1 MRLHAWPRSR
11 FGSIVRWGAS
21 LLALGALACGSGGD
35 DDDQA
40 ASTFTATEPPDDVCS
55 LLDIADMATLLSS
68 NDGGMPDQVRAD
80 ADVWLRTCTY
90 TSDANPVQQVDL
102 VVEGAM
108 SQAGSD
114 LIHEIV
120 AEGPDGA
127 LVQHVDGVGETAT
140 YWANDGV
147 STLGLVAAWH
157 DYAVGV
163 TAYSV
168 EPTPSKDKLVPLV
181 VKVIG
186 KLP

>member
-1 MRLHAWPRSR
+1 VVRS
-11 FGSIVRWGAS
+11 SAV
-21 LLALGALACGSGGD
+21 LLALGALGCGGGD
-35 DDDQA
+35 DDDHS

-55 LLDIADMATLLSS
+55 LLDTADAATLLSA

-80 ADVWLRTCTY
+80 ADIWLRTCTY
-90 TSDANPVQQVDL
+90 TSDEHPVQQVDL
-102 VVEGAM
+102 VLEGAM

-114 LIHEIV
+114 LIHKIV
-120 AEGPDGA
+120 GEGPDGA

-140 YWANDGV
+140 YWADDAV
-147 STLGLVAAWH
+147 KTLGLISAWH
-157 DYAVGV
+157 GYAVGV

-168 EPTPSKDKLVPLV
+168 EPPPSKDKLVPLV